1 MKFSVTQTSGKS
13 LCSSVNLKSIKD
25 LLQFIDIVGTEV
37 IININNDGTCSLEIY
52 NDYRE

>member
-25 LLQFIDIVGTEV
+25 LLQFIYIVGTEV
-37 IININNDGTCSLEIY
+37 VVNIDHDGVPSLEIY